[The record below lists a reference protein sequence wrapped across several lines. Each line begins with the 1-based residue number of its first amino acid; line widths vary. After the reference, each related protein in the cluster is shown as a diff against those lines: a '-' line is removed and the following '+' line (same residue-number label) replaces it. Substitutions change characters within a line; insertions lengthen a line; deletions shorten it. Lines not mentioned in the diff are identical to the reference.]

1 MKNEKRLITKLKKD
15 AHNLFCQAIEL
26 REQSYS
32 LEEEANQLLDEAK
45 QIQEHINGRDSTA
58 LCVIAKNIL
67 KASDERL
74 GGFALKTLHDILDGN
89 DLEQE
94 QKERFSLLAREY
106 LHVVV

>member
-15 AHNLFCQAIEL
+15 ARNLFCQAIEL
-26 REQSYS
+26 REQSYN
-32 LEEEANQLLDEAK
+32 LEEEANHLLDEAK